1 MEDNFKDTKV
11 VIKNRKSMKDRQYNN
26 QKKEIKRTNSDL
38 QSTTQKINDRVT
50 RIPLKPEVISCAP

>member
-26 QKKEIKRTNSDL
+26 QKKKVKRTNSNL
-38 QSTTQKINDRVT
+38 QSTTQKSNDRVT